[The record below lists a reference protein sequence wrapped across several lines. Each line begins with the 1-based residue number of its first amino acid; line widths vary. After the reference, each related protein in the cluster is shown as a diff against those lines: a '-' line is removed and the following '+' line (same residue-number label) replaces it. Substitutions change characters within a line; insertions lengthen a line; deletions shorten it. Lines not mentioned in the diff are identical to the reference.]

1 MNCEKNFALDELGF
15 VLLNK
20 NNAEIALNNINYKTK
35 DRIYYEKTGKSIADY
50 TVDELST
57 IIRFI
62 STVNH
67 TRTPRETFQIF
78 AEYIYQ
84 NMESFYRKLKDGDI
98 TLIDD
103 LLNVKTKRK
112 EKSLV
117 SKICAYLCEYEFNE
131 FHFIIIDSIICKV
144 LPYYLNKYN
153 VDASIPKNLE
163 KSSYKEI
170 YYLLSSLK
178 NSLPE
183 NLSLYEID
191 QTLWYFF
198 SNNNNKL
205 TIAEKYNV

>member
-1 MNCEKNFALDELGF
+1 MSAEASES
-15 VLLNK
+15 LLK
-20 NNAEIALNNINYKTK
+20 
-35 DRIYYEKTGKSIADY
+35 
-50 TVDELST
+50 
-57 IIRFI
+57 
-62 STVNH
+62 
-67 TRTPRETFQIF
+67 
-78 AEYIYQ
+78 
-84 NMESFYRKLKDGDI
+84 DI

-103 LLNVKTKRK
+103 LLNVKTERK

-153 VDASIPKNLE
+153 VDVSIPKNLE

-170 YYLLSSLK
+170 YHLLSSLN

-183 NLSLYEID
+183 SLSLYEID

-198 SNNNNKL
+198 SNNSDKL
-205 TIAEKYNV
+205 TIAEKYNA